1 MYPDTQCQIQ
11 IVYMPRQNIT
21 LSNFVLINLFPCHNY
36 ECDNGCI
43 TYVVGFPKKIWGLS
57 ISLPIIAQ
65 NLGLWQIFL
74 QPDRG
79 YMTSSFYYSCR
90 FEYIGSK
97 QSSAEWRKRLPILAK
112 RLEEILYRKFPNKVL
127 LSHSLHLL
135 QGFVGILEI
144 KYISGEQNKIL
155 LFHRPFVFLF
165 LYCLSRMTTTIWWRD
180 QSSHNCCLLLR
191 PWSLGTSKI
200 NETHKWKGR
209 HHLHPAQIWYIFVH
223 FNF

>member
-1 MYPDTQCQIQ
+1 MYPDTKCQIQ

-43 TYVVGFPKKIWGLS
+43 TYVVGFPKFFWGLS

-65 NLGLWQIFL
+65 NFGLWQIFL
-74 QPDRG
+74 LPNRR
-79 YMTSSFYYSCR
+79 YMTSSSFFFYYSCR
-90 FEYIGSK
+90 FEYIGRK
-97 QSSAEWRKRLPILAK
+97 QSSAEWRKRLPELGK
-112 RLEEILYRKFPNKVL
+112 RLENILYRKFPNKVL

-155 LFHRPFVFLF
+155 LFHRHFVFFLF

-180 QSSHNCCLLLR
+180 QLSRNCSLLLR
-191 PWSLGTSKI
+191 PWALRTNTI
-200 NETHKWKGR
+200 NKTHKWQGE
-209 HHLHPAQIWYIFVH
+209 
-223 FNF
+223 